1 MDLRATLLGL
11 LAAHPASGYDL
22 KQIITDSEVYYWSG
36 NNNQIYKTLLEL
48 QQEGLV
54 TCEVLQ
60 QESLPAKKIYAVT
73 QPGQAALRA
82 SLLDAPELPVT
93 QHDLLIRLSLVGCLA
108 DEDLLGILDRYETEV
123 HDRLVLLEG
132 RLNRSK
138 GTGAADERGRH
149 LLRRVAENQIASA
162 RLELE
167 WVRQIRQELAD
178 KSYSTD

>member
-22 KQIITDSEVYYWSG
+22 KQVITDSEVFYWSG

-54 TCEVLQ
+54 TYEVLQ
-60 QESLPAKKIYAVT
+60 QDSLPAKKIYAVT
-73 QPGQAALRA
+73 EAVQAELRT
-82 SLLDAPELPVT
+82 SLLAEPELPVT
-93 QHDLLIRLSLVGCLA
+93 QHDLLIRLSLAGCLA

-123 HDRLVLLEG
+123 RDRLVLLEG
-132 RLNRSK
+132 RLSRSK
-138 GTGAADERGRH
+138 GSVTADARGRH
-149 LLRRVAENQIASA
+149 LLIRVAENQIASF

-167 WVRQIRQELAD
+167 WVRQLRQELVD